1 MSVSDTAAI
10 AEGSTVTL
18 DVKDIVYLLVYVISV
33 VSVYY
38 AQRNRIGNLEK
49 ENSQIKSI
57 IYGDRGKLNI
67 IDHDSCKRY
76 RDEVFA
82 AVRRNE
88 QVNEMLLNEI
98 KEINK
103 NVLQYGFKIDAL
115 LKDWK
120 KLEKNH

>member
-1 MSVSDTAAI
+1 MSDTAAI

-49 ENSQIKSI
+49 ENSQIKGI

-67 IDHDSCKRY
+67 IDHESCKRY
-76 RDEVFA
+76 RDEVFT
-82 AVRRNE
+82 AVRRTE
-88 QVNEMLLNEI
+88 QANEMLLNEI

-103 NVLQYGFKIDAL
+103 NVLLYGFKIDAL